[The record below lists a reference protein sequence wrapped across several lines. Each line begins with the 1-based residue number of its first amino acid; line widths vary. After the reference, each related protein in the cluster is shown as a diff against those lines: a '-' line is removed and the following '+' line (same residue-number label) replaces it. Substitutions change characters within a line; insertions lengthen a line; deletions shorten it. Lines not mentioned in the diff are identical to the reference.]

1 MHAVHDTVTTLE
13 TSRID
18 VLRQYEILDT
28 PPDFGLDGMTRLAA
42 HVFGVPI
49 SLVTF
54 VDSERIWFK
63 SHFGLEEQ
71 EVPLEPGFCASAIL
85 TDDLYVVE
93 DASVDVKSLANSLVT
108 GKKGIRF
115 YAGMPLKT
123 KEGFNLG
130 TFCIMDRKPR
140 VFSEAEKEI
149 LVNISEL
156 VLNNLELRQEAR
168 IAVKH
173 QHQIL
178 NTTAHD
184 LKNPLSIM
192 PLLADMIMHHKNDPK
207 AIDDIANQI
216 KDAGRRM
223 AGVINDILEN
233 AREEAGRVN
242 LRLQAVNLTSLVTGV
257 VNSNAALAKNKEQ
270 QLNLS
275 IEKDCMVYADPR
287 KLTEIVDNLINN
299 AIKYSPLGT
308 AIHVKVKVKEE
319 FGVIEVRDE
328 GPGLT
333 KDDKK
338 NLYRRF
344 TSLSAQPTGGEN
356 STGLGLS
363 IVKNLVDAHR
373 GFIHAT
379 SDGPG
384 TGSTFTVELPL
395 SENC

>member
-1 MHAVHDTVTTLE
+1 MHAAHDTVTTLE
-13 TSRID
+13 ASRID

-85 TDDLYVVE
+85 TDDLYLVE
-93 DASVDVKSLANSLVT
+93 DASVDVKSKDNSLVT
-108 GKKGIRF
+108 GKEGLRF

-156 VLNNLELRQEAR
+156 VLNHLELRQEAR

-257 VNSNAALAKNKEQ
+257 VNSNAARAKNKEQ

-308 AIHVKVKVKEE
+308 AIHVQVKVKEE

-333 KDDKK
+333 RDDKK

>member
-1 MHAVHDTVTTLE
+1 MQEVHDIAASQE
-13 TSRID
+13 TARIE

-28 PPDFGLDGMTRLAA
+28 PPDFGLDGLTGLAA
-42 HVFGVPI
+42 QIFDVTIALI
-49 SLVTF
+49 SF
-54 VDSERIWFK
+54 VDKDRIWFK
-63 SHFGLEEQ
+63 GHYGLEEQ
-71 EVPLEPGFCASAIL
+71 ESPMESGFCASAIL
-85 TDDLYVVE
+85 SDELFLVE
-93 DASVDVKSLANSLVT
+93 DATLKAETCAHSLVT
-108 GKKGIRF
+108 GKENIRF
-115 YAGMPLKT
+115 YAGMPLRT
-123 KEGFNLG
+123 KEGYNLG
-130 TFCIMDRKPR
+130 AFCILDRKPR
-140 VFSEAEKEI
+140 ILTQTEKDILISFSK
-149 LVNISEL
+149 L
-156 VLNNLELRQEAR
+156 VLNHLELRQEAR

-207 AIDDIANQI
+207 AIDDIAQQI

-223 AGVINDILEN
+223 AGVIDGILET

-242 LRLQAVNLTSLVTGV
+242 LRLQAVELASLVSAV
-257 VNSNAALAKNKEQ
+257 VNTNLALARNKKQ
-270 QLNLS
+270 QLSLKV
-275 IEKDCMVYADPR
+275 IQDCRVYADPG

-299 AIKYSPLGT
+299 AIKYSPSET
-308 AIHVKVKVKEE
+308 SIYVKVMVKEE
-319 FGVIEVRDE
+319 FAVVEVKDE

-373 GFIHAT
+373 GFIYAT

-384 TGSTFTVELPL
+384 TGATFTVELPL

>member
-1 MHAVHDTVTTLE
+1 MHAAHDTVTTLE
-13 TSRID
+13 ASRID

-85 TDDLYVVE
+85 TDDLYLVE
-93 DASVDVKSLANSLVT
+93 DASVDVKSKDNSLVT
-108 GKKGIRF
+108 GKEGIRF

-156 VLNNLELRQEAR
+156 VLNHLELRQEAR

-223 AGVINDILEN
+223 AGVINEILEN

-257 VNSNAALAKNKEQ
+257 VNSNAARAKNKEQ

-308 AIHVKVKVKEE
+308 AIHVQVKVKEE

-333 KDDKK
+333 RDDKK

>member
-54 VDSERIWFK
+54 VDSQRIWFK

-93 DASVDVKSLANSLVT
+93 DASVDVKSMANSLVT
-108 GKKGIRF
+108 GKEGIRF

>member
-1 MHAVHDTVTTLE
+1 MPTVEDIGTSLE

-28 PPDFGLDGMTRLAA
+28 PPDFSLDGLTRLAA
-42 HVFGVPI
+42 RIFDVPVA
-49 SLVTF
+49 LVSF
-54 VDSERIWFK
+54 VDTNRVWFK

-71 EVPLEPGFCASAIL
+71 EILLEPGLCASAIL
-85 TDDLYVVE
+85 SDELYLVE
-93 DASVDVKSLANSLVT
+93 DAIKNPGSQDNTLVT
-108 GKKGIRF
+108 GKEKIRF
-115 YAGMPLKT
+115 YAGMPLRT

-130 TFCIMDRKPR
+130 AFCIMDKKPR
-140 VFSEAEKEI
+140 KFSQAEKEI
-149 LVNISEL
+149 LGNLSEL
-156 VLNNLELRQEAR
+156 VLNHLELRQEAR

-207 AIDDIANQI
+207 AIDDIAQQI

-223 AGVINDILEN
+223 AAVIHEILEN

-242 LRLQAVNLTSLVTGV
+242 LRLQAVELASLVTGV
-257 VNSNAALAKNKEQ
+257 VNSNSALAKNKRQHLHLE
-270 QLNLS
+270 
-275 IEKDCMVYADPR
+275 IEKDCIVYADPR
-287 KLTEIVDNLINN
+287 RLTEIVDNLINN
-299 AIKYSPLGT
+299 AIKYSPMGT
-308 AIHVKVKVKEE
+308 SAYVKVKLKEE
-319 FGVIEVRDE
+319 FAVIEVRDE

-333 KDDKK
+333 KDDMK
-338 NLYRRF
+338 NLFRRF
-344 TSLSAQPTGGEN
+344 TSLSARPTGGEN

-373 GFIHAT
+373 GFIHVN

-384 TGSTFTVELPL
+384 KGATFSIELPL

>member
-93 DASVDVKSLANSLVT
+93 DASVDVKSMANSLVT
-108 GKKGIRF
+108 GKEGIRF

>member
-93 DASVDVKSLANSLVT
+93 DASVDVKSMANSLVT
-108 GKKGIRF
+108 GKEGIRF

-223 AGVINDILEN
+223 AGVINEILEN

-373 GFIHAT
+373 GFIHAS

>member
-1 MHAVHDTVTTLE
+1 
-13 TSRID
+13 
-18 VLRQYEILDT
+18 
-28 PPDFGLDGMTRLAA
+28 
-42 HVFGVPI
+42 
-49 SLVTF
+49 
-54 VDSERIWFK
+54 
-63 SHFGLEEQ
+63 
-71 EVPLEPGFCASAIL
+71 
-85 TDDLYVVE
+85 VE
-93 DASVDVKSLANSLVT
+93 DASIDVKSMANSLVT
-108 GKKGIRF
+108 GKEGIRF

-156 VLNNLELRQEAR
+156 VLNNLELWQEAR

-184 LKNPLSIM
+184 LKNPHSIM
-192 PLLADMIMHHKNDPK
+192 PLLADRIMHHKNDPK

-328 GPGLT
+328 GPGLS

>member
-1 MHAVHDTVTTLE
+1 MSEVHEIGSSLE
-13 TSRID
+13 TSRIA

-28 PPDFGLDGMTRLAA
+28 PPDFGLDGLTNLAA
-42 HVFGVPI
+42 RIFDVPI
-49 SLVTF
+49 ALVSF
-54 VDSERIWFK
+54 VDKNRIWYK
-63 SHFGLEEQ
+63 SHYGLEDQ
-71 EVPLEPGFCASAIL
+71 EGPVEPGFCASAIL
-85 TDDLYVVE
+85 ANELYIVE
-93 DASVDVKSLANSLVT
+93 DATLNADALSNPLVS
-108 GKKGIRF
+108 GNEKIRF

-130 TFCIMDRKPR
+130 AFCIMDKKPR
-140 VFSEAEKEI
+140 VLSETQKEI
-149 LVNISEL
+149 LINISEL
-156 VLNNLELRQEAR
+156 VLNQLELRLEAR
-168 IAVKH
+168 TAVKH

-207 AIDDIANQI
+207 AIDDIAQQI

-223 AGVINDILEN
+223 AGVIDGILET

-242 LRLQAVNLTSLVTGV
+242 LRLQAVELASLVTGV
-257 VNSNAALAKNKEQ
+257 VNTNQALARNKKQ
-270 QLNLS
+270 QLHLKIIQNC
-275 IEKDCMVYADPR
+275 KVYADPG
-287 KLTEIVDNLINN
+287 KLIEIVDNLINN
-299 AIKYSPLGT
+299 AIKYSPQDT
-308 AIHVKVKVKEE
+308 SIYVQVMVREE
-319 FGVIEVRDE
+319 FAVIEIRDE

-373 GFIHAT
+373 GFIYAA

-384 TGSTFTVELPL
+384 TGATFTVELPI

>member
-1 MHAVHDTVTTLE
+1 MQEVHDIAASQE
-13 TSRID
+13 TARIE

-28 PPDFGLDGMTRLAA
+28 PPDFGLDGLTGLAA
-42 HVFGVPI
+42 QIFDVPI
-49 SLVTF
+49 ALISF
-54 VDSERIWFK
+54 VDKDRIWFK
-63 SHFGLEEQ
+63 SHYGLEEQ
-71 EVPLEPGFCASAIL
+71 ESPMESGFCASAIL
-85 TDDLYVVE
+85 SDELFLVE
-93 DASVDVKSLANSLVT
+93 DATLKAETCAHSLVT
-108 GKKGIRF
+108 GKENIRF
-115 YAGMPLKT
+115 YAGMPLRT
-123 KEGFNLG
+123 KEGYNLG
-130 TFCIMDRKPR
+130 AFCILDRKPR
-140 VFSEAEKEI
+140 ILTQTEKDILISFSK
-149 LVNISEL
+149 L
-156 VLNNLELRQEAR
+156 VLNHLELRQEAR

-207 AIDDIANQI
+207 AIDDIAQQI

-223 AGVINDILEN
+223 AGVIDGILET

-242 LRLQAVNLTSLVTGV
+242 LRLQAVELASLVSAV
-257 VNSNAALAKNKEQ
+257 VNTNLALARNKKQ
-270 QLNLS
+270 QLSLKV
-275 IEKDCMVYADPR
+275 IQDCRVYADPG

-299 AIKYSPLGT
+299 AIKYSPSET
-308 AIHVKVKVKEE
+308 SIYVKVMVKEE
-319 FGVIEVRDE
+319 FAVVEVKDE

-373 GFIHAT
+373 GFIYAT

-384 TGSTFTVELPL
+384 TGATFTVELPL

>member
-13 TSRID
+13 TSRIN